1 MMLHSGPKH
10 TFLNATVKK
19 QDRTIETLHILRN
32 GEQTRNDGVR
42 SWGLELSP
50 PQRSRV
56 QTEWKD
62 QIAILKVKSFHPEE
76 TIIDSIYKGTAYT
89 SFDPETLVI
98 RKDLPKPAVP
108 TVILINENCY
118 SACEDLLVSIYE
130 QENRPLLIGT
140 ETGGST
146 GAPLVIELPG
156 GGIARICTLRIK
168 YPKSNT
174 PFVGKGV
181 IPDKTIN
188 VTLEDELLDFDRILE
203 EGINELKKEIAN

>member
-1 MMLHSGPKH
+1 MGIGTFPTATKQSPNRMERPNCHSK
-10 TFLNATVKK
+10 
-19 QDRTIETLHILRN
+19 
-32 GEQTRNDGVR
+32 
-42 SWGLELSP
+42 S
-50 PQRSRV
+50 
-56 QTEWKD
+56 
-62 QIAILKVKSFHPEE
+62 QIVPSGGNNYY
-76 TIIDSIYKGTAYT
+76 SIYKGTAYT